1 MTLPLIIG
9 HRGASAVAPE
19 NTLAAFKQALR
30 DKADGIEF
38 DVRLSHDEVP
48 VVIHDRD
55 LRRTG
60 LLNAKVSDLSSN
72 ELCKLNV
79 GKWFNLR
86 YPSRMRDEYGQE
98 TIPTLE
104 DVFRLF
110 DKTKPALYVEIKADK
125 KDARRLA
132 EEVVRAVRAYNFVTN
147 VVVESFALDLI
158 AEVKRLASEIKT
170 AALFERKLSSPA
182 PSARALIEEAVAC
195 GADEISLHHTL
206 VGKRIVAAAHERSLG
221 VVIWTVDTPGWIKR
235 AATLGIHAL
244 ITNDPALMRKTLDD
258 FRTA

>member
-1 MTLPLIIG
+1 MSLPLIIG

-30 DKADGIEF
+30 DGADGIEF
-38 DVRLSHDEVP
+38 DVSLSQDGIP

-60 LLNAKVSDLSSN
+60 MMNAKVGELSSD
-72 ELCKLNV
+72 ELCKINV

-86 YPSRMRDEYGQE
+86 YPSRRRDEYEEE

-104 DVFRLF
+104 DVFRFF
-110 DKTKPALYVEIKADK
+110 DKTKRALYVEMKADK
-125 KDARRLA
+125 KDALKLV
-132 EEVVRAVRAYNFVTN
+132 EEVISAIRASNFVN
-147 VVVESFALDLI
+147 DVVVESFALDAI
-158 AEVKRLASEIKT
+158 AEVKRLAPEIKT

-182 PSARALIEEAVAC
+182 PSARAIIEEAVAC

-206 VGKRIVAAAHERSLG
+206 VGKRIVAAAHERNLG
-221 VVIWTVDTPGWIKR
+221 VVIWTVDAPGWIKR
-235 AATLGIHAL
+235 AAALGIHAL
-244 ITNDPALMRKTLDD
+244 ITNDPALMRKRLKD
-258 FRTA
+258 FCAA